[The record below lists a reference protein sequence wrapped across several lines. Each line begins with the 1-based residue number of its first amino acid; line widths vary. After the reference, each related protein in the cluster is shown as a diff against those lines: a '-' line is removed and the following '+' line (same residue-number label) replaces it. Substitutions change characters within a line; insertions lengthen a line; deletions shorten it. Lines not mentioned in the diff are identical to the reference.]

1 MALFRQ
7 LFFRQRRYDELS
19 ESIQEHLEELTAELM
34 EQGMS
39 REEAVRAA
47 RREFGNVTL
56 MEERGREV
64 WQWAIAESIWADIKL
79 TAHQL
84 RKSPVFTATVIATLA
99 LGIGANSAIFSVID
113 TVLLRPLSYPNAD
126 RIVQFLLKSPQ
137 GGTVPSSSIADFRV
151 WREQRGAFEDVSAF
165 DFKGNELSLAGDTPE
180 ELSGV
185 HVTADY
191 FRLFGAPMHLG
202 RTFSA
207 VETSPSGGNVVV
219 LSYGLWKS
227 RFDSDAGIAGKTI
240 SLDHEAYTVIGVTG
254 RSFQSHPEA
263 DLWIPFQFA
272 LNSNDPTHSFQVAGR
287 LRAGVTLAQANAELN
302 LAAAEARRNHS
313 FADSHFDFEVK
324 PLREMIV
331 GDVQPSLLMLAVA
344 VGLVLLIA
352 CANVANLLL
361 VRATGRRR
369 EFAIRSALGAGRMR
383 IVRQLLTESVM
394 LSLIGGT
401 LGVAIGLYGVR
412 ALVAVIP
419 GDLPRVGHS
428 GAFIGHSG
436 AFIGVDW
443 RVLLFSLGLSLFTG
457 ILFGLFPALSASRAD
472 VNRALN
478 EGGNQQGAG
487 FRQNRARSWF
497 VISQMALAVVLLIGA
512 GLLIRTFIALREVN
526 PGYDPHHVLRI
537 DMSLA
542 GKRFAKTADVSA
554 FVSNAR
560 SRINAIPGVE
570 DSAMSCCPPLT
581 DKMGLPF
588 DVIGR
593 SVGQSSTTGSAL
605 WTEVSPGYFD
615 VFRIPVARGRS
626 FTVRDSAATPPV
638 VLINEAMAKEF
649 WPDENPLGQR
659 IVIGAGLGPPDLPT
673 ISDKPRH
680 QGESGGDGGDKFK
693 DVPRQIVGIVGDT
706 RNDLSGPAFP
716 EMIIPQAQVSNA
728 MTAFWNQFAPAYWL
742 VRARQ
747 DPHQIA
753 PLVAKQLSEA
763 SGGLAAGHIRTMDEV
778 MSGSISRQ
786 NFDMLLLSIFAA
798 SALLLAI
805 VGIYGVVSYSIAQ
818 RSREIGV
825 RMALG
830 AGRAE
835 IRNLILRQGMVLA
848 EVGVAMG
855 VGAAF
860 ALVRFIAS
868 LLFGVTTWDPMVF
881 LAVPFLLLGTAFLA
895 VYLPARRAM
904 RIDPMQALRSE

>member
-1 MALFRQ
+1 MALFKQ
-7 LFFRQRRYDELS
+7 LFFRQRRYRELT
-19 ESIQEHLEELTAELM
+19 ESIHEHLEELTAELK

-47 RREFGNVTL
+47 HREFGNVTL
-56 MEERGREV
+56 MEERSREV
-64 WQWAIAESIWADIKL
+64 WQWPTLESVWADIKL
-79 TAHQL
+79 TVHQL

-99 LGIGANSAIFSVID
+99 LGVGANGAIFSVID
-113 TVLLRPLSYPNAD
+113 TLLLRPLSYPNAD
-126 RIVQFLLKSPQ
+126 RLVQFLLKSPQ
-137 GGTVPSSSIADFRV
+137 GGTVPSSSIADFRL
-151 WREQRGAFEDVSAF
+151 WREQSSAFEDVSAF
-165 DFKGNELSLAGDTPE
+165 DFKGNELSLGGDTPE
-180 ELSGV
+180 AFSGV
-185 HVTADY
+185 HVTTDY
-191 FRLFGAPMHLG
+191 FRLFGTPMLLG

-207 VETSPSGGNVVV
+207 AETSPNDGNVVV

-227 RFDSDAGIAGKTI
+227 RFDSDSSIVGKTI
-240 SLDHEAYTVIGVTG
+240 SLDQKAYTVVGVTG

-272 LNSNDPTHSFQVAGR
+272 LNSLDPTHSFQVAGR
-287 LRAGVTLAQANAELN
+287 LKAGVTLAQANAELK

-324 PLREMIV
+324 PLRDMIV
-331 GDVQPSLLMLAVA
+331 GDVQPSLQMLAVA

-361 VRATGRRR
+361 VRANGRRR
-369 EFAIRSALGAGRMR
+369 EFAIRSALGAGRIR
-383 IVRQLLTESVM
+383 IVRQLLTESII

-412 ALVAVIP
+412 ALVAINP
-419 GDLPRVGHS
+419 GGLPRVGR
-428 GAFIGHSG
+428 SG

-443 RVLLFSLGLSLFTG
+443 RLLLFTIGLSLLTG
-457 ILFGLFPALSASRAD
+457 ILFGLFPALSASRPD
-472 VNRALN
+472 LNRALN
-478 EGGNQQGAG
+478 EGGNQQAAG

-497 VISQMALAVVLLIGA
+497 VISQMSLAVVLLIGA
-512 GLLIRTFIALREVN
+512 GLLIRSFIALREVN
-526 PGYDPHHVLRI
+526 PGYDPHNVLRI
-537 DMSLA
+537 DMSLT
-542 GKRFAKTADVSA
+542 GKRFAKTTDVTA

-560 SRINAIPGVE
+560 GRINAIPGVG

-593 SVGQSSTTGSAL
+593 SVGKSSTTGSAL

-615 VFRIPVARGRS
+615 VFRIPVLRGRT
-626 FTVRDSAATPPV
+626 FTEQDGAAAPPV
-638 VLINEAMAKEF
+638 VLINEAMAREF
-649 WPDENPLGQR
+649 WPDENPLGQQ
-659 IVIGAGLGPPDLPT
+659 IVIGAGLGPPDLPN

-680 QGESGGDGGDKFK
+680 PGGSSGRDKFK

-716 EMIIPQAQVSNA
+716 EMIIPQAQVSDS

-742 VRARQ
+742 VRTRQ

-753 PLVAKQLSEA
+753 LLVAKQLSEA
-763 SGGLAAGHIRTMDEV
+763 SDGLAVGHIRSMDEV

-786 NFDMLLLSIFAA
+786 NFDMLLLTIFAA

-830 AGRAE
+830 AGRDE
-835 IRNLILRQGMVLA
+835 IRNLILQQGMLLA
-848 EVGVAMG
+848 IVGVSIG
-855 VGAAF
+855 VSAA
-860 ALVRFIAS
+860 LGLMRLIAS
-868 LLFGVTTWDPMVF
+868 LLFAVTTWDPIVF
-881 LAVPFLLLGTAFLA
+881 LSVPFLLLSSALLA
-895 VYLPARRAM
+895 VWLPARRAM
-904 RIDPMQALRSE
+904 RVDPMQVLRSE

>member
-1 MALFRQ
+1 MSLFKQ
-7 LFFRQRRYDELS
+7 LFFRQRRYDELP
-19 ESIQEHLEELTAELM
+19 ESIQEHLEEKTAELM
-34 EQGMS
+34 DQGMP
-39 REEAVRAA
+39 REEAIRTG

-64 WQWAIAESIWADIKL
+64 WQWAIAESVWADIKL

-84 RKSPVFTATVIATLA
+84 RKSPLFTATVIATLA

-113 TVLLRPLSYPNAD
+113 TVLLRPLSYPNAG

-151 WREQRGAFEDVSAF
+151 WHEQSRAFEDVSAF

-191 FRLFGAPMHLG
+191 FRLFGAPMLLG

-207 VETSPSGGNVVV
+207 AETSPNGGNVVV

-240 SLDHEAYTVIGVTG
+240 SLDNEAYTVIGVTG
-254 RSFQSHPEA
+254 RSFQSHPES

-272 LNSNDPTHSFQVAGR
+272 LNSNDPTHSFQAAGR
-287 LRAGVTLAQANAELN
+287 LKAGVTLAQANAELK
-302 LAAAEARRNHS
+302 LAAGQARRNHS

-331 GDVQPSLLMLAVA
+331 GDVQPSLLMLAIA

-361 VRATGRRR
+361 VRATGRKR
-369 EFAIRSALGAGRMR
+369 EFAIRSALGAGRIRM
-383 IVRQLLTESVM
+383 VCQLLTESIM
-394 LSLIGGT
+394 LSLIGGS
-401 LGVAIGLYGVR
+401 LGVMTGLYGVR

-428 GAFIGHSG
+428 GAFIGM
-436 AFIGVDW
+436 DW
-443 RVLLFSLGLSLFTG
+443 RVLLFSIGLSLVTG
-457 ILFGLFPALSASRAD
+457 ILFGLFPALSASRPD

-478 EGGNQQGAG
+478 ESGNQQGAG
-487 FRQNRARSWF
+487 FRQNRARSCF
-497 VISQMALAVVLLIGA
+497 VISQMSLAVVLLIGA

-526 PGYDPHHVLRI
+526 PGYDPHNVMRI

-542 GKRFAKTADVSA
+542 GKRFAKTADVTA
-554 FVSNAR
+554 LVNNAR
-560 SRINAIPGVE
+560 GRINAIPGVE

-593 SVGQSSTTGSAL
+593 SAGRSSTTGSAL
-605 WTEVSPGYFD
+605 WAEVSPGYFD
-615 VFRIPVARGRS
+615 VFKIPVLRGRS
-626 FTVRDSAATPPV
+626 FTGQDNAAAPPV

-649 WPDENPLGQR
+649 WPGENPLGQQ
-659 IVIGAGLGPPDLPT
+659 IVIGAGLVPPDLPT
-673 ISDKPRH
+673 ISDKPRRK
-680 QGESGGDGGDKFK
+680 GRSNGGDKFK
-693 DVPRQIVGIVGDT
+693 DVPRQIVGIVADT
-706 RNDLSGPAFP
+706 RNDLSGPAFA
-716 EMIIPQAQVSNA
+716 EMIIPQAQVSDP

-742 VRARQ
+742 VRTRQ
-747 DPHQIA
+747 DPRQIA
-753 PLVAKQLSEA
+753 LLVAKQLSEA
-763 SGGLAAGHIRTMDEV
+763 SRGLAAGHIRTMDEM

-786 NFDMLLLSIFAA
+786 NFDMLLLTIFAA

-830 AGRAE
+830 AGRGE

-848 EVGVAMG
+848 AVGVAIG
-855 VGAAF
+855 IGAAF
-860 ALVRFIAS
+860 GLVRFIAS
-868 LLFGVTTWDPMVF
+868 LLFGVTTWDPVVF
-881 LAVPFLLLGTAFLA
+881 LSVPFLLLSTAFLA

-904 RIDPMQALRSE
+904 RIDPIQALRSE

>member
-1 MALFRQ
+1 MALFNQ
-7 LFFRQRRYDELS
+7 LFFRQRRYRELT
-19 ESIQEHLEELTAELM
+19 ESIHEHLEELIAELM

-56 MEERGREV
+56 MEERSREV
-64 WQWAIAESIWADIKL
+64 WQWTIWESVWADIKL
-79 TAHQL
+79 TVHQL

-137 GGTVPSSSIADFRV
+137 GGTVPSSSISDFRV
-151 WREQRGAFEDVSAF
+151 WRKQSSAFEDVSAF
-165 DFKGNELSLAGDTPE
+165 DFKGNELSLGGDAPE
-180 ELSGV
+180 AFSGV

-191 FRLFGAPMHLG
+191 FRLFGAPMLLG

-207 VETSPSGGNVVV
+207 AETSPNGGNVVV

-227 RFDSDAGIAGKTI
+227 RLDSDPSIVGKTI
-240 SLDHEAYTVIGVTG
+240 SLDQKAYTVIGVTG

-263 DLWIPFQFA
+263 DLWVPFQFA
-272 LNSNDPTHSFQVAGR
+272 LNSIDPTHSFQVAGR
-287 LRAGVTLAQANAELN
+287 LKAGVTLAQANAELK
-302 LAAAEARRNHS
+302 LAAAEARRNRS

-324 PLREMIV
+324 PLLDMIV

-369 EFAIRSALGAGRMR
+369 EFAIRSALGAGRIR
-383 IVRQLLTESVM
+383 ILRQLLTEGII

-412 ALVAVIP
+412 ALVAINP
-419 GDLPRVGHS
+419 GGLPRVGH
-428 GAFIGHSG
+428 GG

-443 RVLLFSLGLSLFTG
+443 RVLLFAIGLSLLTG
-457 ILFGLFPALSASRAD
+457 ILFGLFPALSASRPD
-472 VNRALN
+472 LNRALN
-478 EGGNQQGAG
+478 EGGNQQAAG
-487 FRQNRARSWF
+487 FRQTRVRSWF
-497 VISQMALAVVLLIGA
+497 VISQMSLAVVLLIGA
-512 GLLIRTFIALREVN
+512 GLLIRTFISLREVN
-526 PGYDPHHVLRI
+526 PGYDPHNVLRI

-542 GKRFAKTADVSA
+542 GKRFAKTADVTA

-560 SRINAIPGVE
+560 GRIDAIPGVE

-588 DVIGR
+588 DVIGHP
-593 SVGQSSTTGSAL
+593 VGKSITTGSAL
-605 WTEVSPGYFD
+605 WMEVSPGYFD
-615 VFRIPVARGRS
+615 VFRIPVLRGRS
-626 FTVRDSAATPPV
+626 FTEQDSAAAPPV
-638 VLINEAMAKEF
+638 VLINGAMAKEF
-649 WPDENPLGQR
+649 WPDQNPLGQQ
-659 IVIGAGLGPPDLPT
+659 IVIGAGLGPPDLPN
-673 ISDKPRH
+673 IGDKPRH
-680 QGESGGDGGDKFK
+680 RGGSDGGDKFK

-716 EMIIPQAQVSNA
+716 EMIIPQAQASDA

-742 VRARQ
+742 VRTRQ

-753 PLVAKQLSEA
+753 LHVAKQLSEA
-763 SGGLAAGHIRTMDEV
+763 SGGLAVGHIRLMDEV

-786 NFDMLLLSIFAA
+786 NFDMLLLTIFAA

-830 AGRAE
+830 AGRPE
-835 IRNLILRQGMVLA
+835 IRNLIVRQGMLLA
-848 EVGVAMG
+848 IVGVSIG
-855 VGAAF
+855 VCAAF
-860 ALVRFIAS
+860 GLMRFIAS

-881 LAVPFLLLGTAFLA
+881 LFVPFLLLSAALLA
-895 VYLPARRAM
+895 VWLPARRAM
-904 RIDPMQALRSE
+904 RVDPMQVLRSE